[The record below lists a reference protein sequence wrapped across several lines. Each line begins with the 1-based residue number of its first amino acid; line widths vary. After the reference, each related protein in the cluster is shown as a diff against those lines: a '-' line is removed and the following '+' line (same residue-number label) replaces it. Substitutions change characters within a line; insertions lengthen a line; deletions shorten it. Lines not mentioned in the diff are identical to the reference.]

1 MKRLLALPLLALA
14 ACQASPNTQD
24 AACAIPF
31 EKTTLLVDNQVR
43 HYILAPHFRPQRK
56 ECWAQ
61 LRGYLQSEDAPQGI
75 NSGAHLLVYIDTTDF
90 ALPAGGSLSGAA
102 RGRVIAQQLYD
113 KAAGVNQ
120 FTADPNAT
128 GKYPQAR

>member
-14 ACQASPNTQD
+14 ACQSSPSTQD
-24 AACAIPF
+24 GACAIPF
-31 EKTTLLVDNQVR
+31 EKTTLLVDNQLR
-43 HYILAPHFRPQRK
+43 HYVLAPHFQPQRK
-56 ECWAQ
+56 ECWQQ
-61 LRGYLQSEDAPQGI
+61 LRGYLQSEDAPQSI
-75 NSGAHLLVYIDTTDF
+75 NSGAHLFVYIDTTDF
-90 ALPAGGSLSGAA
+90 TLPAGGSLSGAA
-102 RGRVIAQQLYD
+102 RGRVIAQQLYN